1 MLTNVAFVLVLSAL
15 VFIHEL
21 GHFLFAKRAGILVRE
36 FAIGFGPKLFSV
48 FKGETLYSIRA
59 LPLGGFVRMAGED
72 PETVEIPTGS
82 RVTAERDDQGR
93 LIRIHLGD
101 VPAKGEAVTGKVME
115 LDLEKE
121 LYLVLED
128 EEGRQTRFSVHPRAV
143 IQRDEKNV
151 LQIAPRDRQF
161 GSKTVGQRAATILAG
176 PVFNIL
182 LSVILFAI
190 LTMMTGVETKVSIYK
205 VNPGSPAAQAG
216 LKAGDEIVSI
226 DGEPIRNTEAVS
238 MNIQKSK
245 GEPLTFEVR
254 RAGSTFELEVD
265 PEWNEQNKM
274 YWIDVQLQP
283 HMRKATL
290 SEAVASGFK
299 DTYLW
304 TVRIFDGFGQL
315 ITGQIGIESLGG
327 PVQIASI
334 TGQAAEAGS
343 IPLIRWTALLSL
355 YLGVFNLLPIPAL
368 DGSRLAFIAFEAIRG
383 RPVDPNKESLVHFV
397 GFALLMMLM
406 LVVTYNDIM
415 RVFFSG

>member
-1 MLTNVAFVLVLSAL
+1 MLTIVAFILVLSVL

-48 FKGETLYSIRA
+48 FKGETLYSIRV

-82 RVTAERDDQGR
+82 KVTAERDESGR
-93 LIRIHLGD
+93 LVRIHLGD
-101 VPAKGEAVTGKVME
+101 APAKGDAVVGKVME
-115 LDLEKE
+115 LDLERD

-128 EEGRQTRFSVHPRAV
+128 EEGQQKRYSVHPQAV

-161 GSKTVGQRAATILAG
+161 GSKSVGQRASTILAG
-176 PVFNIL
+176 PVFNII
-182 LSVILFAI
+182 LSMILFGV
-190 LTMMTGVETKVSIYK
+190 LTLMTGVETKVSIHK
-205 VNPGSPAAQAG
+205 VNPDSPAEQAG
-216 LKAGDEIVSI
+216 LKAGDEIIAI
-226 DGEPIRNTEAVS
+226 DGKRIQNAEAVS
-238 MNIQKSK
+238 MNIQESK

-254 RAGSTFELEVD
+254 RAGTTFELDVH
-265 PEWNEQNKM
+265 PEWNEQHKM

-283 HMRKATL
+283 HMRKATF
-290 SEAVASGFK
+290 SDAVANGFK
-299 DTYLW
+299 ETYQW

-315 ITGQIGIESLGG
+315 ITGRIGIESLGG

-334 TGQAAEAGS
+334 TGQAAEAGY

-368 DGSRLAFIAFEAIRG
+368 DGSRLAFIVFEAIRG

>member
-1 MLTNVAFVLVLSAL
+1 MLTIVAFVLVLSVL

-36 FAIGFGPKLFSV
+36 FAIGFGPKVFSV
-48 FKGETLYSIRA
+48 LKGETLYSIRL

-72 PETVEIPTGS
+72 PETVEIPTGAK
-82 RVTAERDDQGR
+82 VTAERDDSGR
-93 LIRIHLGD
+93 LVRIHLGD
-101 VPAKGEAVTGKVME
+101 VSVEGGAVVGRVME

-121 LYLVLED
+121 LYMVLED
-128 EEGRQTRFSVHPRAV
+128 EEGRQKRFSVHPQAV

-151 LQIAPRDRQF
+151 LQIAPLDRQF
-161 GSKTVGQRAATILAG
+161 GSKTIGQRASTILAG
-176 PVFNIL
+176 PLFNII
-182 LSVILFAI
+182 LSVILFAV
-190 LTMMTGVETKVSIYK
+190 LTMMIGVETKVTIYK
-205 VNPGSPAAQAG
+205 VNPGSPAEQAG
-216 LKAGDEIVSI
+216 LQAGDEIVSI
-226 DGEPIRNTEAVS
+226 DGKPIQSTEAVS
-238 MNIQKSK
+238 MNIQESR

-254 RAGSTFELEVD
+254 RAGATFELEVD
-265 PEWNEQNKM
+265 PVWNEQNKM
-274 YWIDVQLQP
+274 FWIDVQLQP
-283 HMRKATL
+283 HMRKATI

-304 TVRIFDGFGQL
+304 TVRIFEGFGQL

-355 YLGVFNLLPIPAL
+355 YLGVFNLLPFPAL

-406 LVVTYNDIM
+406 LVVTYNDITK
-415 RVFFSG
+415 VFFSG

>member
-1 MLTNVAFVLVLSAL
+1 MLTIVAFILVLSVL

-36 FAIGFGPKLFSV
+36 FAIGFGPKVFSV
-48 FKGETLYSIRA
+48 FKGETQYSVRM

-82 RVTAERDDQGR
+82 KVIAVQDESGR
-93 LIRIHLGD
+93 LKRIYLGD
-101 VPAKGEAVTGKVME
+101 VSVEGDAVVGKVME
-115 LDLEKE
+115 LDLEKD

-128 EEGRQTRFSVHPRAV
+128 EEGRQRRYSVHPQAI
-143 IQRDEKNV
+143 IQRNEKNV
-151 LQIAPRDRQF
+151 LQIAPQDRQF
-161 GSKTVGQRAATILAG
+161 GSKSLGQRTSTILAG
-176 PVFNIL
+176 PVFNII
-182 LSVILFAI
+182 LSIILFGV

-205 VNPGSPAAQAG
+205 VNPGSPAEQAG

-226 DGEPIRNTEAVS
+226 DGNPIQNAEAVS

-245 GEPLTFEVR
+245 GDPLTFEVR
-254 RAGSTFELEVD
+254 RAGTTFELEVD
-265 PEWNEQNKM
+265 PVWNEQNKM

-283 HMRKATL
+283 HLRKATL
-290 SEAVASGFK
+290 SDAVANGFK
-299 DTYLW
+299 ETYQW

-315 ITGQIGIESLGG
+315 ITGRIGIDSLGG

-334 TGQAAEAGS
+334 TGQAAEAGY

>member
-1 MLTNVAFVLVLSAL
+1 MLTIVAFILVLSVL

-48 FKGETLYSIRA
+48 FKGETLYSIRV

-82 RVTAERDDQGR
+82 KVTAERDESGR
-93 LIRIHLGD
+93 LVRIHLGD
-101 VPAKGEAVTGKVME
+101 APAKGDAVVGKVME
-115 LDLEKE
+115 LDLERD

-128 EEGRQTRFSVHPRAV
+128 EEGQQKRYSVHPQAV

-161 GSKTVGQRAATILAG
+161 GSKSVGQRASTILAG
-176 PVFNIL
+176 PVFNII
-182 LSVILFAI
+182 LSMILFGV
-190 LTMMTGVETKVSIYK
+190 LTLMTGVETKVSIHK
-205 VNPGSPAAQAG
+205 VNPDSPAEQAG
-216 LKAGDEIVSI
+216 LKAGDEIIAI
-226 DGEPIRNTEAVS
+226 DGKRIQNAEAVS
-238 MNIQKSK
+238 MNIQESK

-254 RAGSTFELEVD
+254 RAGTTFELDVH
-265 PEWNEQNKM
+265 PEWNEQHKM

-283 HMRKATL
+283 HMRKATF
-290 SEAVASGFK
+290 SDAVANGFK
-299 DTYLW
+299 ETYQW

-315 ITGQIGIESLGG
+315 ITGRIGIESLGG

-334 TGQAAEAGS
+334 TGQAAEAGY

-368 DGSRLAFIAFEAIRG
+368 DGSRLAVIVFEAIRG

>member
-1 MLTNVAFVLVLSAL
+1 MGRNCF
-15 VFIHEL
+15 
-21 GHFLFAKRAGILVRE
+21 R
-36 FAIGFGPKLFSV
+36 V
-48 FKGETLYSIRA
+48 FKGETLYSIRV

-205 VNPGSPAAQAG
+205 VNPDSPAERAG

-245 GEPLTFEVR
+245 GEPLTFVVR
-254 RAGSTFELEVD
+254 RAGATFELEVD
-265 PEWNEQNKM
+265 PEWNDQNKM

-290 SEAVASGFK
+290 RRPSPAGLRTRICGRCGFLTDSAS
-299 DTYLW
+299 
-304 TVRIFDGFGQL
+304 
-315 ITGQIGIESLGG
+315 
-327 PVQIASI
+327 
-334 TGQAAEAGS
+334 
-343 IPLIRWTALLSL
+343 
-355 YLGVFNLLPIPAL
+355 
-368 DGSRLAFIAFEAIRG
+368 
-383 RPVDPNKESLVHFV
+383 
-397 GFALLMMLM
+397 
-406 LVVTYNDIM
+406 
-415 RVFFSG
+415 